1 MDIKAALKKVGNAIN
16 PFDDLA
22 EFLEKWLEIA
32 KREMG
37 IFVLQLMKRV
47 SSKGIDAECADLQ
60 AEIDELK
67 GK

>member
-22 EFLEKWLEIA
+22 DFLEKWLEIA
-32 KREMG
+32 KREVL
-37 IFVLQLMKRV
+37 IFVLENVKEV
-47 SSKGIDAECADLQ
+47 AAGGIDLKVSKLH